1 MQLSSL
7 AELTKIGARMMLE
20 VAIEE
25 ELTAF
30 LGRDYYERRSD
41 SQEGSRA
48 GSKPR
53 TIKIGCGDIE
63 IEMPK
68 VRDAGRPF
76 HSKLLPP
83 GVTRMEEIQDI
94 IPLLYM
100 NGISTRKVKKSVA
113 KLLGKRGLSA

>member
-1 MQLSSL
+1 MRSLSKKSKKIIEKSIEGHMQLSSL

-30 LGRDYYERRSD
+30 LGRDYYERRREG
-41 SQEGSRA
+41 QEGSRA

-53 TIKIGCGDIE
+53 TIKMGCGDIE

-68 VRDAGRPF
+68 VKDAGGLF
-76 HSKLLPP
+76 YSQLLPP
-83 GVTRMEEIQDI
+83 R
-94 IPLLYM
+94 
-100 NGISTRKVKKSVA
+100 
-113 KLLGKRGLSA
+113 